1 MILTGITIESCSLI
15 PAGPSISGYFPV
27 LVSEAPFLSSTLMAL
42 SYQQLACCWS
52 KNDASWRSQDAQW
65 WVLSSPSLSGSR
77 FISVPAPCEVS
88 SPPRHLL
95 HQESFSLSLWFSL
108 SLICHKRTWCKLQQ
122 FLKMQN
128 RSTDEWVMKIWYTIQ
143 HMKKQTTET
152 CYNMHEPQRHYT
164 NWREPATKSPF
175 VWNTLDR

>member
-15 PAGPSISGYFPV
+15 AAGPSISGHFPV
-27 LVSEAPFLSSTLMAL
+27 LVSEAPHLSSTLMAL

-77 FISVPAPCEVS
+77 FISVPVPHEVS

-95 HQESFSLSLWFSL
+95 HQQSFSLSLWFSL
-108 SLICHKRTWCKLQQ
+108 SLSHLSQKNL
-122 FLKMQN
+122 MQN
-128 RSTDEWVMKIWYTIQ
+128 IAIFKDAKSVNRWMSNENMVYHSTHEKTNYWY
-143 HMKKQTTET
+143 M
-152 CYNMHEPQRHYT
+152 PQCAWT
-164 NWREPATKSPF
+164 SK
-175 VWNTLDR
+175 TLY